1 MIKKVI
7 NFQDKYSKE
16 LLKIF
21 NSGRRSKQFYR
32 TDLVSWRDH
41 KKWLALSSRNS
52 SMFIFLL
59 LYENKV
65 VGYSRFDSI
74 EENSSFE
81 VSIAILK
88 KYRNLGLGNFLLKN
102 SIKKMLIL
110 KKIKK
115 ISAVTKKDNIK
126 SWMVFLR
133 NNFKIIFLNNKIKI
147 KTKNAFNPRI
157 EFYLELKV

>member
-1 MIKKVI
+1 
-7 NFQDKYSKE
+7 
-16 LLKIF
+16 
-21 NSGRRSKQFYR
+21 
-32 TDLVSWRDH
+32 
-41 KKWLALSSRNS
+41 
-52 SMFIFLL
+52 MFIFLL
-59 LYENKV
+59 LYKNKV
-65 VGYSRFDSI
+65 AGYTRFDSI
-74 EENSSFE
+74 QENSFFE

-102 SIKKMLIL
+102 SIKKLLIL

-133 NNFKIIFLNNKIKI
+133 NNFKIIFFNNKIKI
-147 KTKNAFNPRI
+147 KTKNAFNPKI

>member
-7 NFQDKYSKE
+7 NFEDKYAKD

-32 TDLVSWRDH
+32 TDLVTWTDH
-41 KKWLALSSRNS
+41 KKWLAINSRNS

-59 LYENKV
+59 IYKNKV
-65 VGYSRFDSI
+65 AGYTRFDLI
-74 EENSSFE
+74 QKNSFFE

-88 KYRNLGLGNFLLKN
+88 KYRNFGLGKFLLKN
-102 SIKKMLIL
+102 SIKKLLIL

-126 SWMVFLR
+126 SWTVFLR
-133 NNFKIIFLNNKIKI
+133 NNFKIIFFNNKIKI
-147 KTKNAFNPRI
+147 KTKNAFNPKI